1 MELSSILDALSET
14 SGGDITK
21 TASVSS
27 NTHSNKLETALDAAL
42 SMDKTASYADG
53 SVESPT
59 QDLVKIAQKLADAE
73 QLALVKE
80 AEMYGA
86 AVCDGFVARMG
97 EHEGNGTKV
106 AGLSRGHTADELLV
120 KQAME
125 LGYAQT
131 KSELEKLAQ
140 QSFAQGYHDAQSAYS
155 DGHESEK
162 IAAAALQ
169 QGYEDTQKIASAAIK
184 EGYAAGREMVKVAAE
199 DRANTG
205 YQHALNIL
213 GSLA

>member
-1 MELSSILDALSET
+1 MELSSILDALSENT
-14 SGGDITK
+14 DNQLTK
-21 TASVSS
+21 TASETS
-27 NTHSNKLETALDAAL
+27 NSHSHNLEAALDAAL
-42 SMDKTASYADG
+42 SMDKTASFTNG
-53 SVESPT
+53 SVATPS

-86 AVCDGFVARMG
+86 AVCDGFIARMG
-97 EHEGNGTKV
+97 EHEANGVKV
-106 AGLSRGHTADELLV
+106 ASLGGNDIDEVLV

-125 LGYAQT
+125 LGYRQT
-131 KSELEKLAQ
+131 QEELEKLAQ
-140 QSFAQGYHDAQSAYS
+140 QAYATGYGETEKIASEALAQGYNETTKLAS
-155 DGHESEK
+155 D
-162 IAAAALQ
+162 ALQ
-169 QGYEDTQKIASAAIK
+169 QGYADGK
-184 EGYAAGREMVKVAAE
+184 EMIKVAAE